1 MMKTSNQ
8 RPVNQRVQSQRLLT
22 RTVLATALSGCIA
35 STAFAYKY
43 ENGDFSLNVDTTL
56 SYGVSV
62 RVQERDPN
70 LIGKCNLSPCQ
81 GFQAN
86 GAPVIP
92 ISGLPNALQRSAPG
106 RFSVNGDN
114 GNLNYDKGQP
124 FANTAK
130 ITQEFG
136 FTYGPDFGGLV
147 RWTGFYDFE
156 NQKRDNLSEIAK
168 TKVGKDVL
176 LLDAFVFYNFGMGDY
191 NASVRLGRQ
200 VVSWGESTFLQ
211 NGINVINP
219 IDLSKLRI
227 AGAELKEAFLPIDMV
242 WGSVSFNENLSM
254 EALYMLEF
262 EQTEPEPTGTYF
274 STNDFGSLGARYV
287 MLGFGT
293 TDEPLDFDAC
303 FRPGAINPRDIGAV
317 ASCATAVP
325 RLEDRYPSDKGQYG
339 VAFRYFAPELNNT
352 EFGLF
357 YLNYHS
363 RLPFA
368 SGIAVTSGAANSARY
383 FIEYP
388 NKIHLYGLSFN
399 TTLEESGVAIQ
410 GELSYRP
417 NQPYQIDDVELL
429 FAALS
434 PLNAVLAAP
443 FNRFYS
449 QYGNLRP
456 GAPVPGYNRHEV
468 SQLQFTT
475 TKVFGPENFISAD
488 QISAVAEFGF
498 TKVWDLPDPSILRYN
513 GDGTD
518 LGGGPDFLTG
528 NSRNPQTQV
537 GGFATPFSWG
547 YRLAAR
553 ADYNNFA
560 GSAFTLSPRFAFNH
574 DVKGTTPGPGGNFVE
589 GRKSLTLGVEANY
602 LNQWSADLSY
612 TRFYGAGIFNLI
624 SDRDFVAVSAKY
636 AF

>member
-1 MMKTSNQ
+1 MMKISNQ
-8 RPVNQRVQSQRLLT
+8 RPTQKSQRLVA
-22 RTVLATALSGCIA
+22 RTLLATALSSCIA
-35 STAFAYKY
+35 SGAFAYKY
-43 ENGDFSLNVDTTL
+43 ENGDFSVNVDTTL

-70 LIGKCNLSPCQ
+70 LVGKCNISLCQ
-81 GFQAN
+81 GLGIVPLAGQ
-86 GAPVIP
+86 
-92 ISGLPNALQRSAPG
+92 SNAAQRAAPG
-106 RFSVNGDN
+106 RFSVNGDD
-114 GNLNYDKGQP
+114 GNLNYEKGEP

-136 FTYGPDFGGLV
+136 FNYGPDFGGLV

-156 NQKRDNLSEIAK
+156 NQKRDDLSEIAK

-176 LLDAFVFYNFGMGDY
+176 LLDAFAFYNFGMGDY
-191 NASVRLGRQ
+191 DASVRLGRQ

-211 NGINVINP
+211 NGINVVNP

-242 WGSVSFNENLSM
+242 WGSLSFNENFSM

-262 EQTEPEPTGTYF
+262 EQTEPEPSGTYF

-303 FRPGAINPRDIGAV
+303 FRPGAINARDVGAGL
-317 ASCATAVP
+317 SCTTAVR

-339 VAFRYFAPELNNT
+339 LAFRYFAPNLNNT

-388 NKIHLYGLSFN
+388 SSIHLYGLSFN
-399 TTLEESGVAIQ
+399 TTLEESGIAVQ

-434 PLNAVLAAP
+434 PLNAVLPAP

-449 QYGNLRP
+449 QYGNVRP
-456 GAPVPGYNRHEV
+456 GDAVPGWNRHEV

-488 QISAVAEFGF
+488 QIAAVAEFGF
-498 TKVWDLPDPSILRYN
+498 TKVWDLPDPSVLRYN

-518 LGGGPDFLTG
+518 TGGGADFTSG
-528 NSRNPQTQV
+528 NSRNPIRQID
-537 GGFATPFSWG
+537 GFATPFSWG

-560 GSAFTLSPRFAFNH
+560 GSAFTVSPRFAFNH
-574 DVKGTTPGPGGNFVE
+574 DVQGTTPGPGGNFVE

-602 LNQWSADLSY
+602 LNQWSGDLSY
-612 TRFYGAGIFNLI
+612 TRFYGAGIFNLV
-624 SDRDFVAVSAKY
+624 SDRDFVAVSARY

>member
-8 RPVNQRVQSQRLLT
+8 RSVSRKLL
-22 RTVLATALSGCIA
+22 AAALSTCFVSSA
-35 STAFAYKY
+35 YAYKY
-43 ENGDFSLNVDTTL
+43 ENGDFSINVDTTL

-62 RVQERDPN
+62 RVEERDPN
-70 LIGKCNLSPCQ
+70 LVGKCNLSPCQ
-81 GFQAN
+81 GFAAS
-86 GAPVIP
+86 GAPNLP
-92 ISGLPNALQRSAPG
+92 IAAFPNAAQRAAPG
-106 RFSVNGDN
+106 RFSVNGDD

-130 ITQEFG
+130 ITQELG
-136 FTYGPDFGGLV
+136 FNYGPDFGGLV

-156 NQKRDNLSEIAK
+156 NQKRDNLSELAK

-191 NASVRLGRQ
+191 DASIRVGRQ

-211 NGINVINP
+211 NGINVVNP
-219 IDLSKLRI
+219 IDVSKLRI

-262 EQTEPEPTGTYF
+262 EQTEPEPSGTYF
-274 STNDFGSLGARYV
+274 STNDFGSLGSRYV
-287 MLGFGT
+287 MLGFGL
-293 TDEPLDFDAC
+293 TDEPVDFDAC
-303 FRPGAINPRDIGAV
+303 FRPGGINPRDIGAV
-317 ASCATAVP
+317 QSCATAVP

-339 VAFRYFAPELNNT
+339 LAFRYFAPELNNT

-368 SGIAVTSGAANSARY
+368 SGIAVTNGNANSARY

-388 NKIHLYGLSFN
+388 SDIHLYGLSFN
-399 TTLEESGVAIQ
+399 TTLEESGIAVQ

-417 NQPYQIDDVELL
+417 NAPLQIDDVELL

-434 PLNAVLAAP
+434 PLNAVIAQP

-449 QYGNLRP
+449 QYGDLKP
-456 GAPVPGYNRHEV
+456 GQLVRGWNRH
-468 SQLQFTT
+468 
-475 TKVFGPENFISAD
+475 D

-498 TKVWDLPDPSILRYN
+498 TKVWDLPNPSVLRYN

-518 LGGGPDFLTG
+518 TGGGPDFLSG

-547 YRLAAR
+547 YRLAGR
-553 ADYNNFA
+553 ADYNNFL
-560 GSAFTLSPRFAFNH
+560 GSAYTVSPRFAFNH
-574 DVKGTTPGPGGNFVE
+574 DVSGTTPGPGGNFVE

-612 TRFYGAGIFNLI
+612 TRFFGAGLFNTI